1 MFIDIVGYSKLAIDE
16 QTAAVAQLSQIV
28 KATEHFRSAEA
39 AGKLT
44 RIPTG
49 DGMALVFFNSPEA
62 PVRCALEICHGSKD
76 QPHLG
81 LRMGIHSGP
90 VNTVTDVNDRSNVAG
105 DGMNLAQRIMDCAD
119 AGHILLS
126 KRVADD
132 LVHYTHW
139 KPNLHD
145 LGEVEVKHGTTI
157 SLFNLCGEG
166 FGSAQ
171 VPTRIKVQSHRL
183 FSGRVRK
190 RPSLRRKIGRPS
202 PYCFCSLRLA
212 FRFGVFRRNS
222 SRAAGR
228 GRDSPAEEHRRAAL

>member
-1 MFIDIVGYSKLAIDE
+1 MSAEPQPGAELEIAHVLFIDVVGYSRLAIDE
-16 QTAAVAQLSQIV
+16 QTAVVARLSQIV

-62 PVRCALEICHGSKD
+62 PVRCALEICQGVKE
-76 QPHLG
+76 QPHLD

-90 VNTVTDVNDRSNVAG
+90 VNAVTDVNDRSNVAG

-132 LVHYTHW
+132 LVHFTHW
-139 KPNLHD
+139 QPQ
-145 LGEVEVKHGTTI
+145 
-157 SLFNLCGEG
+157 F
-166 FGSAQ
+166 A
-171 VPTRIKVQSHRL
+171 
-183 FSGRVRK
+183 
-190 RPSLRRKIGRPS
+190 RPR
-202 PYCFCSLRLA
+202 
-212 FRFGVFRRNS
+212 
-222 SRAAGR
+222 R
-228 GRDSPAEEHRRAAL
+228 GRSKTRHDDLAR